1 MAGVNKMRQLKRGI
15 ALYLVI
21 LATVLPWSTAQA
33 LETFEKAGHVA
44 DLRSDQLT
52 ISGQVYRLRS
62 STMMVSADTSRS
74 NVSDLRSNDRV
85 FIKGIVLDGIYYI
98 DRLVYEIPGPS

>member
-1 MAGVNKMRQLKRGI
+1 MRQLKRGI
-15 ALYLVI
+15 VLYLVI

-33 LETFEKAGHVA
+33 LETFEKAGHIV
-44 DLRSDQLT
+44 DLRSDQFT

-62 STMMVSADTSRS
+62 STEIVSADPSRS
-74 NVSDLRSNDRV
+74 KVSDLRSNDRV
-85 FIKGIVLDGIYYI
+85 YIQGIVLNGVYYI